1 MLIRLSINYGLNK
14 MNTLKFVIILF
25 LFLLV
30 SISAQNKNDTV
41 TVRDDLK
48 ILRISENVYVHISN
62 LDWNDYKVPCN
73 GMICVSDSECVIID
87 TPVNDDQSKGL
98 IEYVKNILKLNIK
111 AVIPCHWHADCM
123 GGINEFHKNN
133 IPSYSLKLTR
143 EIAQEKKLPQPQNTF
158 TDSMKIKFGKDEV
171 IAKYFGGGHTIDNI
185 VVWFPSEKILFGGCL
200 IKAMKWNG
208 LGNLADAV
216 VGEWEET
223 VRKVKASFP
232 EATIVVPGHDEYG
245 GLELLDHTIE
255 LVKNHKKQK

>member
-1 MLIRLSINYGLNK
+1 MI
-14 MNTLKFVIILF
+14 
-25 LFLLV
+25 
-30 SISAQNKNDTV
+30 SISGN
-41 TVRDDLK
+41 
-48 ILRISENVYVHISN
+48 
-62 LDWNDYKVPCN
+62 
-73 GMICVSDSECVIID
+73 ECVIID
-87 TPVNDDQSKGL
+87 TPVNDEQSKSL
-98 IEYVKNILKLNIK
+98 IDYLHDELKLEIK
-111 AVIPCHWHADCM
+111 GVISCHWHVDCM

-143 EIAQEKKLPQPQNTF
+143 EIAQEKKLPLPQNTF
-158 TDSMKIKFGKDEV
+158 TDSLKIKFGRDEV

-185 VVWFPSEKILFGGCL
+185 VVWFPSENILFGGCL